1 VSALLDLSLTTFNGG
16 AWSTPLI
23 LAIFKHLFDRFLPIL
38 LVVHLL
44 IFIIAL
50 LLNALLIIAHSHL
63 LDHRLPHLLAA
74 TAVLALHDLRH
85 LDVSWRQHAT
95 LRVDGGGTHY
105 LWKAILSP
113 CGWLTVETLIRVASI
128 QEPLVLLS
136 QEGGINLS

>member
-23 LAIFKHLFDRFLPIL
+23 LAILKHLFDRFLLPIL

-50 LLNALLIIAHSHL
+50 LLDALLIIAHSYL

-74 TAVLALHDLRH
+74 TAVLALHYLGH
-85 LDVSWRQHAT
+85 LDVSWWEHAT
-95 LRVDGGGTHY
+95 L
-105 LWKAILSP
+105 
-113 CGWLTVETLIRVASI
+113 
-128 QEPLVLLS
+128 
-136 QEGGINLS
+136 